1 MSKYEKYKLNS
12 ISNTNTSINFIMDSL
27 NKTEFELIKEINQ
40 KSKEKKNKNVE
51 KNKEDLQTEFK
62 SKKTSQ

>member
-27 NKTEFELIKEINQ
+27 NKTEFELIKEMNQ
-40 KSKEKKNKNVE
+40 KSKEKKK
-51 KNKEDLQTEFK
+51 
-62 SKKTSQ
+62 